1 MVRPI
6 ARRPLV
12 GALLGAPLPAR
23 GAAGTEPARTTG
35 WAPARPVRF
44 VIAFPPGGSSDVAGR
59 WLARKLAPKLG
70 QPVVVENRPGAN
82 GILGSQHVAGS
93 PPDGHTMLLTT
104 ADTHSVNPIVYRRLP
119 YRPQDFLPV
128 APVARLVF
136 ALAARRGLGVHDAE
150 AFVRAARRAPIPLTF
165 SSWGVASTSQVM
177 METFRAEQGLDMR
190 HVPFQGSAS
199 AVAALLADQVDSMM
213 APVGLAVAQGG
224 RLPILGV
231 AAARRFPGAPEVA
244 TLAEQGFPLAGD
256 LWVALLAPP
265 GTPGAVAERMAAEVH
280 AVISTAE
287 AADFLVA
294 TGLVPDTQDRTRFLA
309 YLRDEDA
316 VWRARV
322 GRLGIRLDE

>member
-1 MVRPI
+1 
-6 ARRPLV
+6 
-12 GALLGAPLPAR
+12 
-23 GAAGTEPARTTG
+23 
-35 WAPARPVRF
+35 
-44 VIAFPPGGSSDVAGR
+44 
-59 WLARKLAPKLG
+59 
-70 QPVVVENRPGAN
+70 
-82 GILGSQHVAGS
+82 
-93 PPDGHTMLLTT
+93 
-104 ADTHSVNPIVYRRLP
+104 
-119 YRPQDFLPV
+119 
-128 APVARLVF
+128 
-136 ALAARRGLGVHDAE
+136 
-150 AFVRAARRAPIPLTF
+150 
-165 SSWGVASTSQVM
+165 
-177 METFRAEQGLDMR
+177 
-190 HVPFQGSAS
+190 
-199 AVAALLADQVDSMM
+199 M